1 MLGRGT
7 TRHKNDC
14 FQGNS
19 EFPPPSVIGVSE
31 QDILMGGARRIEIG
45 RDAVGNTI
53 ITGDGNVVVIEAVR
67 RLPDPQAAPTR
78 LGPNPYKGLAAFD
91 EDDGERFFGREALTG
106 KLWEALLALHAP
118 LDASPPLRLLAVV
131 GPSGCGKSSVV
142 RAGLLPELARRPL
155 PGLERSRVAVLTPGA
170 HPAGGARHRAGSY
183 RDGRSS
189 AHRQGARIR
198 RRTEETPAR
207 RSAAHR

>member
-1 MLGRGT
+1 M
-7 TRHKNDC
+7 
-14 FQGNS
+14 
-19 EFPPPSVIGVSE
+19 IGVSE

-67 RLPDPQAAPTR
+67 RLPDPQAARIR

-155 PGLERSRVAVLTPGA
+155 PGLERSRVAVLT
-170 HPAGGARHRAGSY
+170 RWR
-183 RDGRSS
+183 RSPPCWLVS
-189 AHRQGARIR
+189 
-198 RRTEETPAR
+198 RRTTQRPSPR
-207 RSAAHR
+207 RENSQKN